1 MLLVISCAQYL
12 TKARSNFWPGI
23 APIHLYP
30 LISRMFFW
38 YSESFSSFPLPSLP
52 FHNPFVCFSI
62 GEWCFSF
69 GVSFRWS
76 WASVDLGFFTYRGP
90 RLFTFKP
97 SHKNRWKRFLAADRQ
112 TVHGCI
118 KKTLHRQLCS
128 IVWYLVFDLEFR
140 NEIDCTGVELMMCS
154 NNMHQLHNLME
165 RVNSFI
171 V

>member
-118 KKTLHRQLCS
+118 KNPSPSVMFHRVIFGVRSRILERNRLHWRGTDD
-128 IVWYLVFDLEFR
+128 VFK
-140 NEIDCTGVELMMCS
+140 
-154 NNMHQLHNLME
+154 
-165 RVNSFI
+165 
-171 V
+171 